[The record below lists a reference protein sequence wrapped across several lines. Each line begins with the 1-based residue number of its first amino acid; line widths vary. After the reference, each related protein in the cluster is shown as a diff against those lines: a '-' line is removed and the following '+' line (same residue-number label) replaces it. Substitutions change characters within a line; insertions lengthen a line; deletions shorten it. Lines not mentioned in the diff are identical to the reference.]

1 MNHPTLDSKGAATI
15 NIILILVIFFSVLV
29 QTSNINKPEVK
40 KDIPLPSI
48 NKTAIKEKVFGDI
61 NTQRII
67 NADKEPQNWLSHGR
81 DYNEQRY
88 SPLNKINKNTINK
101 LELEWSIDMDTTRG
115 LEATPIVDNGIMFV
129 TSAWSIIYA
138 IDAKTGKSLWV
149 YDPEVPKVW
158 SKKAC
163 CDVVNR
169 GAAVWKG
176 FVFLATLDGRLLKLK
191 AKSGEVVWEINTIID
206 RELDYTITGAPR
218 IANNKIFIGNGG
230 ADMGGVRGYV
240 SAYDTESGNLIWRFY
255 TIPGD
260 PSKPFEHE
268 ELNEAAKSWNGQWWL
283 MGGGGTV
290 WNSIVY
296 DPDFNQVYLGTGN
309 GQPWNIEIRS
319 PGGGDNLY
327 LSSIVALDADSG
339 EMKWYYQTTPEDK
352 WDYTATQ
359 DIMLA
364 EMNVDGED
372 KKVLMQAPK
381 NGFFY
386 VIDRE
391 NGELLRA
398 HNYVPTNWATHIDLE
413 TGRPVINEDK
423 DYIQKP
429 EWVLPGSYGGHNWQA
444 MSYDP
449 NLGLVYIPTH
459 EVAGIFVPIK
469 GYYKMKPGTF
479 NTGTDFYV
487 NDAVATMSGIPPVTG
502 AIKAFDPLTGETK
515 WSVAHNHFWNG
526 GTLST
531 ASGITFQGNSSGRFV
546 AYDSENGTILW
557 SKEVQTGMIAPPI
570 TYEIDGEQYVAI
582 LAGDGGA
589 GNSVGDNFGADKE
602 IAAVLYGNEGR
613 LLSFK
618 IGGKSKLPV
627 LERKNKII
635 PEQPLINASSE
646 DILMGEKLYSNYCG
660 ACHGAGVRGKTIVD
674 LRYLSKDKHKN
685 FNAIVL
691 EGLLEENGMANFS
704 NLINQ
709 KETDQIHSF
718 IISTAT
724 KAREEQIQD

>member
-15 NIILILVIFFSVLV
+15 NIFLILVIFFSVLI

-48 NKTAIKEKVFGDI
+48 NKTAIKERVFGDI

-138 IDAKTGKSLWV
+138 IDAKTGKNLWV

-268 ELNEAAKSWNGQWWL
+268 ELNEAAKTWNGQWWL

-479 NTGTDFYV
+479 NTGTNFYV
-487 NDAVATMSGIPPVTG
+487 NDAAATMSGIPPVTG

-531 ASGITFQGNSSGRFV
+531 AGGITFQGNSSGRFV

-724 KAREEQIQD
+724 KAREEQIQN

>member
-15 NIILILVIFFSVLV
+15 NIILILVIFFSVLI

-48 NKTAIKEKVFGDI
+48 NKTAIKERVFGDI

-268 ELNEAAKSWNGQWWL
+268 ELNEAAKTWNGQWWL

-531 ASGITFQGNSSGRFV
+531 AGGITFQGNSSGRFV

-724 KAREEQIQD
+724 KAREEQIQN

>member
-15 NIILILVIFFSVLV
+15 NIILILVIFFSVLI

-191 AKSGEVVWEINTIID
+191 AKSGEMVWEINTIID

-268 ELNEAAKSWNGQWWL
+268 ELNEAAKTWNGQWWL

-413 TGRPVINEDK
+413 TGRPVINKDK

-479 NTGTDFYV
+479 NTGTNFYV
-487 NDAVATMSGIPPVTG
+487 NDAASTMSGIPPVTG
-502 AIKAFDPLTGETK
+502 AIKAFNPLTGETK

-531 ASGITFQGNSSGRFV
+531 AGGITFQGNSSGRFV

-724 KAREEQIQD
+724 KARKEQIQN

>member
-15 NIILILVIFFSVLV
+15 NIILILVIFFSVLI

-48 NKTAIKEKVFGDI
+48 NKTAIKERVFGDI

-268 ELNEAAKSWNGQWWL
+268 ELNEAAKTWNGQWWL

-487 NDAVATMSGIPPVTG
+487 NDAAATMSGIPPVTG

-531 ASGITFQGNSSGRFV
+531 AGGITFQGNSSGGFV

-691 EGLLEENGMANFS
+691 EGVLEENGMANFS

-724 KAREEQIQD
+724 KAREEQIQN